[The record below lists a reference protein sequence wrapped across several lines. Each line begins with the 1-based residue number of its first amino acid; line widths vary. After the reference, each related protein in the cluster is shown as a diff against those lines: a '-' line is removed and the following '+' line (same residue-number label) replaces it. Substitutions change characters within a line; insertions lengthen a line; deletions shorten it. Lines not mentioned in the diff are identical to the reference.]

1 MSKSVNLCF
10 FKYTV
15 KFTEEY
21 DHNEFKTEIRTG
33 IVCAKNFRDAMY
45 KVSDYYGDEN
55 IEDVRIEFIEDLDIM
70 EFHEVQGYFESQFS
84 HLHDERNE
92 IIDPEIE
99 KKS

>member
-55 IEDVRIEFIEDLDIM
+55 IEDVRIEFLEDLDII
-70 EFHEVQGYFESQFS
+70 EFKDIQGYFEARFS
-84 HLHDERNE
+84 HLHSDKNE
-92 IIDPEIE
+92 IIDPEV
-99 KKS
+99 KQ

>member
-70 EFHEVQGYFESQFS
+70 EFHEVQGYFEKRYS
-84 HLHDERNE
+84 HLEAERNE
-92 IIDPEIE
+92 IRDPEV
-99 KKS
+99 K

>member
-21 DHNEFKTEIRTG
+21 QHNEFKTEIRTG

-70 EFHEVQGYFESQFS
+70 EFHEVQGYFESRYS
-84 HLHDERNE
+84 HLDDERNE
-92 IIDPEIE
+92 IIDPEV
-99 KKS
+99 KQ